1 MTRCL
6 ILNKHKKYTVYL
18 GKIDRAEFNQTIEP
32 IEHTWNSFGNIWIFW
47 FMQSHAEHSAVKWA
61 SFFSSLMNR
70 RSETSQI

>member
-1 MTRCL
+1 MCL

-18 GKIDRAEFNQTIEP
+18 GKIDRAEFNQP